1 MTQQPANPVAHAA
14 PKHQSLAM
22 VRTLGLVATLC
33 ALAIVTAYRG
43 TLDAANANRRIA
55 LERAVFKVIPGAV
68 RIEPLFATPAGI
80 VPANG
85 KPGPNDVPF
94 HAAYAA
100 DGTLA
105 GIAAEGAA
113 KGYAD
118 VVRVLYG
125 YDPERQAITGFR
137 VVFTRE
143 TPGIGDKISTDPAFL
158 KNFEALDARL
168 AADASALANAI
179 KTVKHGSKKEPWEID
194 AIAGATITA
203 KAVGRGIN
211 DSAQRLLPLLVPH
224 LTTLAAPAPR

>member
-1 MTQQPANPVAHAA
+1 M
-14 PKHQSLAM
+14 
-22 VRTLGLVATLC
+22 VATVC
-33 ALAIVTAYRG
+33 ALAIVTTYRG

-68 RIEPLFATPAGI
+68 RIEPMFATAAGL
-80 VPANG
+80 VLANG
-85 KPGPNDVPF
+85 KPSAETAPF
-94 HAAYAA
+94 HAAYGA
-100 DGTLA
+100 DGTLK

-118 VVRVLYG
+118 TVRVLYA
-125 YDPERQAITGFR
+125 YDPAREAITGFG

-143 TPGIGDKISTDPAFL
+143 TPGIGDKISSDAAFL
-158 KNFEALDARL
+158 SNFDALDARL
-168 AADASALANAI
+168 ASDLKALANAI

-211 DSAQRLLPLLVPH
+211 DSAQRLIPLLRPQ
-224 LTTLAAPAPR
+224 LEQLR